1 MCDLWRGNGRKRDVE
16 AFDGK
21 VIIHGVM
28 KYYCK
33 KCNRFAIGSEEAE
46 RLSRMLTR
54 LRQKE
59 DRLLESMCVIDFEK
73 EGYFV
78 RIPIELANRIGIE
91 KKDKARVCVE
101 GKKILL
107 EFE

>member
-1 MCDLWRGNGRKRDVE
+1 MEERKRDVE

-46 RLSRMLTR
+46 SY
-54 LRQKE
+54 
-59 DRLLESMCVIDFEK
+59 LEC
-73 EGYFV
+73 
-78 RIPIELANRIGIE
+78 
-91 KKDKARVCVE
+91 
-101 GKKILL
+101 
-107 EFE
+107 